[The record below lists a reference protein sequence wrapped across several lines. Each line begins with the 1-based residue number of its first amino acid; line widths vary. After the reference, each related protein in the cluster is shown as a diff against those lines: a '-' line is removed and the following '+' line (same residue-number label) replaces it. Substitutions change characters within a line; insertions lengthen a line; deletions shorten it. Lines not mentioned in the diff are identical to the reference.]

1 MMLYS
6 FYRDVYITR
15 DENESPNDR
24 NDRAIRQCCLYYA
37 QHLPKMRIVLLSDD
51 LANVRIARE
60 KGIVAYT
67 CREYVSSLTSK
78 PELIDRLAA
87 KESKEGSAEIS
98 EQQVTDLTRKN
109 KTIIFPEHL
118 KLSEVQAGIKAGK
131 FYQGYNNLG
140 FSFQQTGFKIINIV

>member
-1 MMLYS
+1 
-6 FYRDVYITR
+6 
-15 DENESPNDR
+15 
-24 NDRAIRQCCLYYA
+24 
-37 QHLPKMRIVLLSDD
+37 MRIVLLSDD

-87 KESKEGSAEIS
+87 KESKEGGAEIN

-118 KLSEVQAGIKAGK
+118 KLSEIQAGIKAGK
-131 FYQGYNNLG
+131 FYQGYNSFLFNRNKQATKILYLNKKAH
-140 FSFQQTGFKIINIV
+140 FSRVEIII